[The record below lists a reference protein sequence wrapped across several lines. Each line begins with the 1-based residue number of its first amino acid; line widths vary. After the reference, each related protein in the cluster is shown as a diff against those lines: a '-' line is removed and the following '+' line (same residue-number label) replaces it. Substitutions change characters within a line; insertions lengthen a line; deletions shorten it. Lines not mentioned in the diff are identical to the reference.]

1 MPQICL
7 SRPHGDSRIGSSPS
21 ASVMFEE
28 LLPDMVSVTCCSS
41 DAKLDTAESYLYEGS
56 HLFASRKRLKS
67 SGTELS
73 CMEGQASLGVFDD
86 YLSHGHSGGF
96 SSYRCSDKQN
106 GSFCVCHPLGEIDS
120 YVAMEGS
127 SRSTNNSCQNSQQ
140 YGSGVLVGQDK
151 SYGGYAQNFS
161 VSGWMYINEHGQM
174 CGPYIQEQLYE
185 GLSTGF
191 LPEDL
196 PVYPVVNGSLINPLP
211 LKYLKQFHSN
221 ACGALNFLTAVSSE
235 TSNLAS
241 CRSWSRGHAKKQVES
256 DPVSTYKAHGSEVQN
271 TNDGIVN
278 RASSVLPASLSS
290 EESCW
295 MFEDE
300 EGRKHGPHSLAELY
314 YWHHS
319 SYLHDSLVIHHV
331 GNKFGPFT
339 LASLIDEWSRVSMQT
354 VSDAD
359 LREEGANNDD
369 ASSFNSFISNIL
381 EDVSNQLHAG
391 IMKAARRMLLDEI
404 ISGVIPEFI
413 SLRKAQRSC
422 RPEQNA
428 KMCYSSDKRTHTVI
442 QRKSGTVGN
451 KVAVSSNMSKE
462 INSFQASHAESST
475 SACISCSSVNSPELL
490 LAVRKIFYYDCMKV
504 LWNAVFYDPVADY
517 CSAWL
522 KRKRWSAISPSP
534 VTVSYD
540 EQDMPSLSEMQ
551 AKVVSEPQTSG
562 YDMDFPP
569 GFGPAMENRD
579 TSAPS
584 GLGPVMGSADT
595 CAPPGFGPATGS
607 ADISAHS
614 PSISD
619 VSSIAKEVETKQNSI
634 YHVNLLSGALTK
646 TQRSV
651 ENALYISAKASLF
664 EYFEEVIKEE
674 MTNLFYL
681 ALEDNLNQVDVRE
694 SDCQTDLPKSVGMD
708 NDITLEFPEP
718 PSVPSTSY
726 VSAFEKLDLPMTTGP
741 DDVNVDEP
749 PPPGLEEW
757 PTSLDVVQET
767 KFRPS
772 KLEGHIPVIQ
782 KYITLALC
790 RQKLHDEVLNGW
802 KSSHMTGILH
812 KCVDSWGAIRNS
824 ELNATGVNSDK
835 TNLNRLFGDGAYH
848 VEQENDGDSSAA
860 LEKLRERSRHS
871 NNSELAGTSSLI
883 GKYTYFRKK
892 KLGRNK
898 AGSSSMCIASEN
910 AGSVEL
916 PRDTIGD
923 QRMPG
928 SMTELV
934 DSRTVDVIS
943 QELDEWKTETLPS
956 PDVCTLT
963 RKRTR
968 KLGKITR
975 KIRKKTLPSFGNP
988 EATTSP
994 RDANTCSKESHDAVK
1009 VVFSGVFKSNLEKV
1023 SSLEQDSNKYEKV
1036 VCGNNC
1042 DLSVQKGSEVFCSN
1056 DIPKSRRLS
1065 RLKRRVEMD
1074 QASDI
1079 PSKASKLTTMSS
1091 VKKGRRKHLTSRRV
1105 KPSLPCPKSDGCART
1120 SIDGWEWHKWSR
1132 NAPPSDRARVRGIRV
1147 QTNYFASMSNASQS
1161 SNVKGPSARTNRVK
1175 LRNLLAAA
1183 EGADLLKVTQL
1194 TARKKRLRF
1203 QRSKIHDWGLVA
1215 LEPVEAEDFVIEYV
1229 GEVIRR
1235 RVSDIRERQYEKM
1248 GIGSSYLFRLDDDY
1262 VVDATKRGGI
1272 ARFINHSCEPNCYTK
1287 VITVDGQ
1294 KKIFIYAKKHISAG
1308 EELTYNYKFPLEEQK
1323 IPCNCGSRRCRGSLN

>member
-7 SRPHGDSRIGSSPS
+7 SPPHGVSRIGSSSS
-21 ASVMFEE
+21 ASVIFEE
-28 LLPDMVSVTCCSS
+28 ILPDMVSVTCCSS
-41 DAKLDTAESYLYEGS
+41 DAKFDSAESYVYECN

-67 SGTELS
+67 SVTELS
-73 CMEGQASLGVFDD
+73 CMEGQTCLGVSDD
-86 YLSHGHSGGF
+86 YLSHGHSGGCL
-96 SSYRCSDKQN
+96 SYWCSDKQN
-106 GSFCVCHPLGEIDS
+106 GSFCIRDPLGEIDS
-120 YVAMEGS
+120 FVAMEGS
-127 SRSTNNSCQNSQQ
+127 SRSTNNNCQNAQQ
-140 YGSGVLVGQDK
+140 YGSGVLGGQDN
-151 SYGGYAQNFS
+151 SHGGYAQNFS

-185 GLSTGF
+185 GLATGF

-235 TSNLAS
+235 TRDLAS
-241 CRSWSRGHAKKQVES
+241 CRSWSSGHAVSICSSLHAKKQAES
-256 DPVSTYKAHGSEVQN
+256 HPGSTYKAHGSEVQN
-271 TNDGIVN
+271 TNDGMVN
-278 RASSVLPASLSS
+278 HASSVLPMSLSS
-290 EESCW
+290 EEPCW

-331 GNKFGPFT
+331 DHKFGPFT

-359 LREEGANNDD
+359 LKGEGTNNDD
-369 ASSFNSFISNIL
+369 TSSFSSFISNIS

-428 KMCYSSDKRTHTVI
+428 KMCHPSDKRTHTLI
-442 QRKSGTVGN
+442 QRKSSPVGN
-451 KVAVSSNMSKE
+451 KVAVFSNISKE
-462 INSFQASHAESST
+462 INSFRASHAESST
-475 SACISCSSVNSPELL
+475 SACLFCSSVNFPELL

-517 CSAWL
+517 CGAWL
-522 KRKRWSAISPSP
+522 KRKRWSAISTSP

-540 EQDMPSLSEMQ
+540 VQDMPSIGEMQ
-551 AKVVSEPQTSG
+551 AKVVSEPRVSG

-579 TSAPS
+579 TCTPP
-584 GLGPVMGSADT
+584 GRGPAVGSADI
-595 CAPPGFGPATGS
+595 CAPPGFGPAVGS
-607 ADISAHS
+607 ADISARS
-614 PSISD
+614 PSSSD
-619 VSSIAKEVETKQNSI
+619 ISSIAKEVETKRNSI
-634 YHVNLLSGALTK
+634 YHDNVLSGSLTK
-646 TQRSV
+646 IQQSV
-651 ENALYISAKASLF
+651 ENSLYVSAKASLF

-681 ALEDNLNQVDVRE
+681 ALEDNLNQQKVDVRE
-694 SDCQTDLPKSVGMD
+694 TDCRADLPKSVGY
-708 NDITLEFPEP
+708 TPG
-718 PSVPSTSY
+718 Y
-726 VSAFEKLDLPMTTGP
+726 ASAFEKLDLPMTTAP
-741 DDVNVDEP
+741 DDVNIDEP

-757 PTSLDVVQET
+757 PTSLDILQET

-782 KYITLALC
+782 KYIVLALC
-790 RQKLHDEVLNGW
+790 RQKLHDELLKEW
-802 KSSHMTGILH
+802 KSSHIAGILY
-812 KCVDSWGAIRNS
+812 KYFDSWGAMRNT
-824 ELNATGVNSDK
+824 ELNATGVNSEK
-835 TNLNRLFGDGAYH
+835 TNLNSLLGDGVYR
-848 VEQENDGDSSAA
+848 VEQENDCDSSAA

-871 NNSELAGTSSLI
+871 NNSEVACTSSLI
-883 GKYTYFRKK
+883 GKYTYQRKK

-898 AGSSSMCIASEN
+898 AGASSMCIASEN
-910 AGSVEL
+910 AGLVDL
-916 PRDTIGD
+916 PRDTKGD

-943 QELDEWKTETLPS
+943 QELDEWKTESMPS

-975 KIRKKTLPSFGNP
+975 KIQKKTLPRFGDP
-988 EATTSP
+988 EVTTSP
-994 RDANTCSKESHDAVK
+994 RDVNTCSKESRNLDADK
-1009 VVFSGVFKSNLEKV
+1009 VVFAGVFKSNLEKV
-1023 SSLEQDSNKYEKV
+1023 SILEQDSNKSEMAM
-1036 VCGNNC
+1036 GSNDF
-1042 DLSVQKGSEVFCSN
+1042 DLSIQKGSEVFRSN

-1065 RLKRRVEMD
+1065 RLKRRAEMD
-1074 QASDI
+1074 PASDI
-1079 PSKASKLTTMSS
+1079 PSKVSKLTTMSS
-1091 VKKGRRKHLTSRRV
+1091 VKKGRRKHLAGRRV
-1105 KPSLPCPKSDGCART
+1105 KPSLPCPKSDGSART

-1132 NAPPSDRARVRGIRV
+1132 NALPSDRARVRGIHV
-1147 QTNYFASMSNASQS
+1147 QSNYFASMSNASQS

-1215 LEPVEAEDFVIEYV
+1215 LEPIEAEDFVIEYV

-1235 RVSDIRERQYEKM
+1235 RVSDIRERLYEKM